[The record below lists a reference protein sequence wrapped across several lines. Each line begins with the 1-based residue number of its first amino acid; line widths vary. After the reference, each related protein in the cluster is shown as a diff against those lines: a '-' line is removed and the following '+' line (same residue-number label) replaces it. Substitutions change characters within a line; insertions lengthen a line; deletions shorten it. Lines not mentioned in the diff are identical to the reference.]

1 MRIQSPTRP
10 PHDPGI
16 EVPNQGGDDDRVGRG
31 GGGSAYRFLAS
42 AELDVVAAAGLEVM
56 VRRRRRGAEAG
67 AERGEEYG
75 LGHGGRPEE
84 MGRQAKAAGRGV
96 GRATR
101 SQKNY
106 SQKL

>member
-1 MRIQSPTRP
+1 M
-10 PHDPGI
+10 
-16 EVPNQGGDDDRVGRG
+16 GRG